1 MRVGSLFSGVGGI
14 DLGLHAAGITP
25 AWFCDSD
32 PYCRRILSLRWPGV
46 PVYTDARAVGPELAP
61 VDLLTAGFPCTDISV
76 AGQRAG
82 LSGPSSGLWTE
93 AARIVRELRPRF
105 VLVENVP
112 SLLVRGM
119 GTVLAN
125 LAASGYDT
133 EWDCV
138 PAAAIGAP
146 HLRTRVWLLAYP
158 AGFGDRFQEGRVYA
172 GWQGALHD
180 PRWEAEP
187 DVGRVANGVPSQV
200 DRLRVLGNSVVPAIA
215 EWIGRRLM
223 EAA

>member
-1 MRVGSLFSGVGGI
+1 VRVGSLFSGIGGI
-14 DLGLHAAGITP
+14 DLGLHAAGCEP

-32 PYCRRILSLRWPGV
+32 PYCRRVLALRWPRV
-46 PVYTDARAVGPELAP
+46 PLYEDARAVGPGVAP

-82 LSGPSSGLWTE
+82 LDGAASGLWFE

-119 GTVLAN
+119 GTVVGD

-146 HLRTRVWLLAYP
+146 HLRARVWLLAYP
-158 AGFGDRFQEGRVYA
+158 AGFGDRFPEGRVYA
-172 GWQGALHD
+172 GWQGSLHD
-180 PRWEAEP
+180 PRWETEP
-187 DVGRVANGVPSQV
+187 DVGRVADGVPAQV
-200 DRLRVLGNSVVPAIA
+200 DRLRVLGNSVVPAVS
-215 EWIGRRLM
+215 EWLGRRLM
-223 EAA
+223 EVA